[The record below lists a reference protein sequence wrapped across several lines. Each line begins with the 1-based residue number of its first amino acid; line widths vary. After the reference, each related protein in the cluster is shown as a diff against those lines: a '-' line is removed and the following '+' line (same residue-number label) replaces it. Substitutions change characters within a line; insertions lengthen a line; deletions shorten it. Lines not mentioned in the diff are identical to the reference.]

1 MATSTVI
8 LLAFVWGVL
17 WAAFLQFNR
26 WGQWLAQRRTWI
38 TVVIGFGVDLA
49 LLAVILEPHLWVL
62 VASVI
67 AASAVGIVV
76 RSLVNEHR
84 EEA

>member
-17 WAAFLQFNR
+17 WALFLQFNR

-49 LLAVILEPHLWVL
+49 LLAAILEPHVWVL
-62 VASVI
+62 VSSVI

>member
-17 WAAFLQFNR
+17 WALFLQFNR

-38 TVVIGFGVDLA
+38 TVMIGFGVDLA
-49 LLAVILEPHLWVL
+49 LLAFILEPHVWVL
-62 VASVI
+62 VACVI